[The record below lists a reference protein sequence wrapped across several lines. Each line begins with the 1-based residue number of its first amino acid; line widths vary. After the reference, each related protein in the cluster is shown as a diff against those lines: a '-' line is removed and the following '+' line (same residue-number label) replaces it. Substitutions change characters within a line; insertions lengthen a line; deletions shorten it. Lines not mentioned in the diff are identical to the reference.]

1 MVGLTDVKENKVLS
15 VIIDIFN
22 FEYDESL
29 PYMVMVFHNMEE
41 SKDFVDS
48 IDLNYEP
55 SLQGLK
61 EIALDWYRK
70 EELEWETL

>member
-1 MVGLTDVKENKVLS
+1 MMRLTDVEENKVLS
-15 VIIDIFN
+15 VRISIFN

-29 PYMVMVFHNMEE
+29 PYMVMVFHNTEE
-41 SKDFVDS
+41 TKDFVES

-61 EIALDWYRK
+61 EIALDWYNAK
-70 EELEWETL
+70 TVEWGNY

>member
-1 MVGLTDVKENKVLS
+1 MMRLSNVKENKVLS
-15 VIIDIFN
+15 VRISIFN

-29 PYMVMVFHNMEE
+29 PYMVMVFHNTEE
-41 SKDFVDS
+41 TKDFVES

-61 EIALDWYRK
+61 EIALDWYNATT
-70 EELEWETL
+70 LECVNF